1 MNRSLANLSPSQRAW
16 TCALINQCATPGLGS
31 LLARRFVSGSLQI
44 LLSFAGFL
52 QILVWMALY
61 FRNLILEQID
71 GSGAPAPLWLL
82 KWGAITFA
90 VAWFWSLATSIQV
103 LLQARAAARQD
114 ADVTK
119 PEADI

>member
-82 KWGAITFA
+82 KWGAI
-90 VAWFWSLATSIQV
+90 
-103 LLQARAAARQD
+103 
-114 ADVTK
+114 
-119 PEADI
+119 